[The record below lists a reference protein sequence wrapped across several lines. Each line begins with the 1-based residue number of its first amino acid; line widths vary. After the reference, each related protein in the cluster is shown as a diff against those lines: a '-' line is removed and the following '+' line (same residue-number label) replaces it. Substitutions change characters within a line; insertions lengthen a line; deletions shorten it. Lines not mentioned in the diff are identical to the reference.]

1 MKKTYT
7 CPHAHDIELM
17 LLSVDDQ
24 MNVDELA
31 AHLGECESCRKLA
44 ESIGSQSSLEHEL
57 CWATEARAHSQVDVQ
72 EPLRRLSE
80 ILVDYEIIEEVGR
93 GGMGIVY
100 KARQAKLNR
109 MVAIKVLPALL
120 GAVRPE
126 SRARF
131 RREAELAAG
140 LEHTNII
147 GVYDYDEV
155 DGTHYYAM
163 QLIEGRSLRDIL
175 REIEDSGAVDV
186 VLGIAPGSS
195 TDRSVN
201 GFASPETAPR
211 SADAPIVGN
220 HRAYYRKI
228 ANWMAEVADALHYAH
243 EHGVIHRD
251 IKPSNLLLADDGRL
265 MISDF
270 GLARPSNNESL
281 TISHSLVGTCRYM
294 SPEQL
299 DPETCVV
306 DRQIDVYSLGATLY
320 ELLAFQPMFGA
331 EDDREVMRHVLQTEP
346 VPPGRLCRHVPAEL
360 ETICLKAVEKDRGA
374 RYASARALGD
384 DLRRW
389 LLGVPIQAKK
399 LAPPARAMKWL
410 RRRKLPAALA
420 GLATISVAAAGYFFW
435 AYNDSTK
442 AADAARTDAQSR
454 YVQLQLKEARDR
466 LAKGDFAAA
475 LEEIEK
481 GLAKKADAHEL
492 QAMQAEIAFRM
503 GRWSDARRI
512 VEAIL
517 FRDPSDW
524 RAHYMAGFAASRASS
539 CNCIT
544 VEAQENARNSA
555 THDQFAYHLEQ
566 LQRLNPGSAEDY
578 CLQACSEQNTPE
590 AIRLLDRAL
599 RRNPALGEARLLRA
613 SLYGALGDDEAMLA
627 DTDVA
632 IEMDFGG
639 ALVHGQRGSALAH
652 LDRFAEAIS
661 AFTEAI
667 RLDSRNVHWWY
678 DRAAARAQLGEFDV
692 ALQDAA
698 QALLL
703 DPEYAFAYVAQGK
716 ALAGLGKYD
725 AARVAFNQAAELM
738 PDLAD
743 TYAERSTLN
752 RQEQRLEDAI
762 ADADRVIDLD
772 PTDLRGYQQKALALL
787 ERRSFDE
794 AVRVLDACLA
804 VEVTEDTIRMRG
816 AVNYYAGAYDD
827 AVADFSEALRMRP
840 GFFASLEYRGR
851 SNFRLGRYQEAV
863 LDFTRWI
870 DLGQRTEVAYIRRG
884 MAYQMLGDHALAKRD
899 YSVGG
904 SLHPVVNGYAR
915 VLDDLL
921 RISEKSVAG
930 SKTPNEHAALDGEPR
945 PWTDSLLAFVHGDLD
960 APALLDA
967 AGNQT
972 QTAEAYYYI
981 GAKLEAEG
989 ALQEAATWFE
999 RCVAEGRLRIIETDF
1014 AAVRLAPA
1022 HSGF

>member
-1 MKKTYT
+1 MKKTQI
-7 CPHAHDIELM
+7 CPHAHDIEQM

-24 MNVDELA
+24 TNVDELA
-31 AHLGECESCRKLA
+31 AHLGECESCRRLA
-44 ESIGSQSSLEHEL
+44 ESIGAQSSLEHEL
-57 CWATEARAHSQVDVQ
+57 CWATEARAQSQVDVQ

-80 ILVDYEIIEEVGR
+80 ILIDYEIIEEIGR

-186 VLGIAPGSS
+186 VLGIASGGSA
-195 TDRSVN
+195 DRSAN
-201 GFASPETAPR
+201 GGASAASAPR
-211 SADAPIVGN
+211 SADSPIGGN

-228 ANWMAEVADALHYAH
+228 ANWMADVADALHYAH

-270 GLARPSNNESL
+270 GLARPANNESL

-299 DPETCVV
+299 DPKTCVV

-331 EDDREVMRHVLQTEP
+331 EDDREVMKHVLQTEP
-346 VPPGRLCRHVPAEL
+346 VPPGHICRHVPTEL
-360 ETICLKAVEKDRGA
+360 ETICLKAVEKDRSE

-399 LAPPARAMKWL
+399 LTPPARAMKWL
-410 RRRKLPAALA
+410 RRRKTLVALSGVAA
-420 GLATISVAAAGYFFW
+420 ISLAAAGYFYW
-435 AYNDSTK
+435 AFSNSSR
-442 AADAARTDAQSR
+442 AADAARTDAQSQ
-454 YVQLQLKEARDR
+454 YVQLQLNEARER
-466 LAKGDFAAA
+466 LASGDFSGA
-475 LEEIEK
+475 LEEIQK
-481 GLAKKADAHEL
+481 GLAKKADAQSL
-492 QAMQAEIAFRM
+492 LALQAEIAFRM
-503 GRWSDARRI
+503 GRWSEARRI

-544 VEAQENARNSA
+544 FDAQQKARDSA
-555 THDQFAYHLEQ
+555 ADDQFAYHFEQ

-578 CLQACSEQNTPE
+578 CLQACREKDTTA

-599 RRNPALGEARLLRA
+599 HRNPALGEARLLRA
-613 SLYGALGDDEAMLA
+613 SLYGTLGDNEAMLA

-632 IEMDFGG
+632 IDMDFGG
-639 ALVHGQRGSALAH
+639 ALVHGQRGSALAQ
-652 LDRFAEAIS
+652 LNRFAEAIA

-667 RLDSRNVHWWY
+667 RLDPRNVHWWY
-678 DRAAARAQLGEFDV
+678 DRAAARAHSGDFDAALG
-692 ALQDAA
+692 DAA

-716 ALAGLGKYD
+716 SLAGLRKFD
-725 AARVAFNQAAELM
+725 AARAAFNQAAELM
-738 PDLAD
+738 PELAD
-743 TYAERSTLN
+743 TYAERSALN
-752 RQEQRLEDAI
+752 RQELLLDDAI
-762 ADADRVIDLD
+762 ADADRVIEID
-772 PTDLRGYQQKALALL
+772 PADPRGYQQKALALL

-794 AVRVLDACLA
+794 ARQTLDACMA
-804 VEVTEDTIRMRG
+804 VEASEDTIRMRG
-816 AVNYYAGAYDD
+816 AVNYYAGAYEA
-827 AVADFSEALRMRP
+827 AVADFSEALRLRP

-851 SNFRLGRYQEAV
+851 SNFRLGHYQEAI

-870 DLGQRTEVAYIRRG
+870 DSGQQTEIAYIRRG
-884 MAYQMLGDHALAKRD
+884 MAYQILGDYALAKRD
-899 YSVGG
+899 YAVGG
-904 SLHPVVNGYAR
+904 SLHPLVKGYAD
-915 VLDDLL
+915 VLEYLL
-921 RISEKSVAG
+921 RIAENKGDAPAVTSEEVAV
-930 SKTPNEHAALDGEPR
+930 TGEPKT
-945 PWTDSLLAFVHGDLD
+945 WTDSLLAFVHGGLGEDELI
-960 APALLDA
+960 ASAK
-967 AGNQT
+967 GET

-981 GAKLEAEG
+981 GARLEAEG
-989 ALQEAATWFE
+989 ATRQAVTWFE
-999 RCVAEGRLRIIETDF
+999 RCVAQERLRIIETDF
-1014 AAVRLAPA
+1014 AAARLLHAA
-1022 HSGF
+1022 HGF